1 MHAVTQTPKRLNTLE
16 QIPVHEQIQK
26 HVKALEEAPSISS
39 IDQFYLDMLEQ
50 FLPANQKARYLK
62 LLKKE
67 IVAVFRIDQI
77 MAAVLYSDSTIES
90 FSHQAT
96 EHINSLRAG
105 PLSVSRI
112 SYILHKEFSDRVSV
126 DYFCKDNPTY
136 HDLKLGYLYSEEDL
150 KAGFTADE
158 TSTEELMCDWLQS
171 YQQWMH
177 DYLYFN
183 LAQITKETDR
193 LPPKTLSL
201 LQNYSAE
208 EKEQLQALL

>member
-1 MHAVTQTPKRLNTLE
+1 MYAVTHTTKRLNALE

-39 IDQFYLDMLEQ
+39 IDKFYLDMLEQ
-50 FLPANQKARYLK
+50 FLPANQKACYLK
-62 LLKKE
+62 QLKKE
-67 IVAVFRIDQI
+67 IVAVFRIDQV
-77 MAAVLYSDSTIES
+77 MAAVLYADSTVES

-96 EHINSLRAG
+96 EHINSLSAG

-126 DYFCKDNPTY
+126 DYFCNDNPTY
-136 HDLKLGYLYSEEDL
+136 HDLKLGYLYTEEDL
-150 KAGFTADE
+150 QAGFTPDE
-158 TSTEELMCDWLQS
+158 TSTEELMCGWLQS

-183 LAQITKETDR
+183 LAQITKETDK
-193 LPPKTLSL
+193 LPPKTPSL
-201 LQNYSAE
+201 LQNYNAE